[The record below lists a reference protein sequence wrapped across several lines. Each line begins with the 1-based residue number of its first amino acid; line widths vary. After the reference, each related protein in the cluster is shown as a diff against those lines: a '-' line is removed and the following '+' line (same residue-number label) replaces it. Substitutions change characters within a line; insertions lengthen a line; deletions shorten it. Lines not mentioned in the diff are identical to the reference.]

1 MSPHCNL
8 YLQISKQSFCM
19 THQLMMM
26 HHHTKF
32 GYKRLSYS
40 KDISQTLVKI
50 FNLHCGHNLE
60 LGNPAFFM
68 QHSSLWQSTI
78 KQSGCIRIISSEDI
92 RKPPY
97 FSLYTPCDLDHEDSH
112 ILAQDFSSWWCIT
125 MPCLV
130 SKGGV
135 LQKRSFG
142 QNQDIAILIYP
153 TSWTWLW

>member
-32 GYKRLSYS
+32 SYKRLSDS
-40 KDISQTLVKI
+40 KDIISQTLVKI

-92 RKPPY
+92 MKPPY

-112 ILAQDFSSWWCIT
+112 ILAHDDAS
-125 MPCLV
+125 PCHVWFPKVECFRRDHLD
-130 SKGGV
+130 KT
-135 LQKRSFG
+135 RT
-142 QNQDIAILIYP
+142 AILIYP
-153 TSWTWLW
+153 TSWTWLR